1 MKKSNGYI
9 LLQDIFIFMLCSVLI
24 ISAVTAWKNSIM
36 KRQQYQKL
44 SRSIYTLENYQADRN
59 LSSEYEVKTVMLG
72 TEIGNLIELQAWD
85 KKDHEQ
91 MVCNFFRFK
100 KEG

>member
-44 SRSIYTLENYQADRN
+44 SRSIYTLENYQADRG

>member
-44 SRSIYTLENYQADRN
+44 SRSIYTLENYQADRR

-100 KEG
+100 KED